1 MTYAAFDAS
10 QLEEAT
16 QDATCQSTLGLC
28 TTAPQIPTAVEGRVI
43 YQQINAP
50 GALTRQTA
58 VMGTAK
64 IQVQQQANVAHAEM
78 WVRRARLRCL
88 DQIPVRTPTTTKSI
102 ASQVCA
108 VEFAK
113 TTTMVDAVAMNGTG
127 AITTTNA
134 LAPTAKILGQT
145 MRGA

>member
-1 MTYAAFDAS
+1 
-10 QLEEAT
+10 
-16 QDATCQSTLGLC
+16 LGLY
-28 TTAPQIPTAVEGRVI
+28 TTAPQNPTAEAGHVI

-58 VMGTAK
+58 VMDTAI
-64 IQVQQQANVAHAEM
+64 IQVQQQASVAHAKM

-88 DQIPVRTPTTTKSI
+88 DQIRVRTPTTTKSI

-108 VEFAK
+108 VKFAK
-113 TTTMVDAVAMNGTG
+113 IMTLVDVAAMNGTG

-134 LAPTAKILGQT
+134 LALTAKILGQT
-145 MRGA
+145 MRGV